1 MSAVQLRHTLISLA
15 CVLLGV
21 GVLMVYSASITAR
34 PSAADEIYLARHAT
48 FLGLSVICG
57 MIAGLLPATFW
68 RRAAPW
74 LFAATALLLVLVVI
88 PGLGHRVNGAQRW
101 FRFGSMSLQPSEYAK
116 LTIPLFV
123 CWSLDKARRAS
134 ASRSVSAMR
143 RGLWELRAV
152 APVAVVIGLVLVE
165 PDLGTAAFL
174 FGVATVS
181 LFLMRWPA
189 WCFLLAGL
197 AAAPAI
203 VGAAML
209 RPYQM
214 QRIAGFI
221 AGWRD
226 FNAAPYQVQQSL
238 TTLGAGG
245 WNGVGL
251 GHGWQKLSFLP
262 EANTDFVFA
271 VVGEELGLVG
281 TLGLLGLWIAMYG
294 CGMRLFATVRT
305 GEFESVAGRAIL
317 IQLVTQAAVNMAV
330 VTALAPPK
338 GIAHPLISYG
348 GSSLLASVIALGMI
362 VSLSRPVPDSS
373 NS

>member
-1 MSAVQLRHTLISLA
+1 
-15 CVLLGV
+15 
-21 GVLMVYSASITAR
+21 
-34 PSAADEIYLARHAT
+34 
-48 FLGLSVICG
+48 
-57 MIAGLLPATFW
+57 
-68 RRAAPW
+68 
-74 LFAATALLLVLVVI
+74 
-88 PGLGHRVNGAQRW
+88 
-101 FRFGSMSLQPSEYAK
+101 
-116 LTIPLFV
+116 
-123 CWSLDKARRAS
+123 
-134 ASRSVSAMR
+134 
-143 RGLWELRAV
+143 
-152 APVAVVIGLVLVE
+152 
-165 PDLGTAAFL
+165 
-174 FGVATVS
+174 
-181 LFLMRWPA
+181 MRWPA
-189 WCFLLAGL
+189 WCFLLSGI

-203 VGAAML
+203 VGAALL

-281 TLGLLGLWIAMYG
+281 TLGLLGLWMGMYG
-294 CGMRLFATVRT
+294 CGMRLFACVRT

-338 GIAHPLISYG
+338 GIAHPLVSYG

-362 VSLSRPVPDSS
+362 VSLSRPVRSDPDAPSVRVALAS
-373 NS
+373 RCVR

>member
-1 MSAVQLRHTLISLA
+1 MQLRHTLISLA

-48 FLGLSVICG
+48 FLGFAVACG
-57 MIAGLLPATFW
+57 IVAGLLPATFW

-74 LFAATALLLVLVVI
+74 LFAATALLLVLVLV
-88 PGLGHRVNGAQRW
+88 PGVGHRVNGAQRW
-101 FRFGSMSLQPSEYAK
+101 FRFGSVSLQPSEYAK

-123 CWSLDKARRAS
+123 CWSLDRIRRRAAKQS
-134 ASRSVSAMR
+134 LSAMQ
-143 RGLWELRAV
+143 RGIWELRAV
-152 APVAVVIGLVLVE
+152 VPVAAVIGLVLVE

-174 FGVATVS
+174 SGVATVT

-189 WCFLLAGL
+189 WCFLISGL
-197 AAAPAI
+197 ATAPAV
-203 VGAAML
+203 VGAAL
-209 RPYQM
+209 FRPYQL
-214 QRIAGFI
+214 QRIAGFV

-226 FNAAPYQVQQSL
+226 VNAASYQVQQSL

-271 VVGEELGLVG
+271 VVGEELGLIG
-281 TLGLLGLWIAMYG
+281 TLGLLGLWIAMYA

-305 GEFESVAGRAIL
+305 GELESVAGRAIL

-362 VSLSRPVPDSS
+362 VSLSRPASETPAS
-373 NS
+373 